1 MIYISSSQRK
11 KIMFNEKQLWKERFG
26 RTVKELSRYL
36 RYIFNGHIVIVMVF
50 LLGTAAF
57 YYQEWIKTLP
67 SHFPAA
73 AVMAIILALL
83 VTYSPIYTFFSEA
96 DKIFLLP
103 LEDRLSGYFRRSLAV
118 SFLVHAYILVMGL
131 GIFMPLYARVNDGS
145 FNTFLPFLLILL
157 SLKIINLLIRWKIQY
172 YIETSVHILDAC
184 VRYAVNAV
192 FLYFLFSDA
201 SPIFM
206 LPAGVLLILLYLFF
220 SMKSRDKGLKWEILI
235 DQEERRMTSFY
246 RLANMF
252 TDVPKL
258 KDRVKRRKWLD
269 WLISGIPFKQD
280 ATFKNLFV
288 RTFLR
293 SGDYFGIFIRLT
305 FIGAGAIYLISYGM
319 GQILLVPLFMYLTGF
334 QLLPLWNHHQ
344 DKLWVNLYPVKGDTK
359 EKSFKQLLKGILYIQ
374 ALLLSLSVLANGG
387 WMASLLSL
395 ALGILFAY
403 VYTHFYIQKRL
414 AGSRA

>member
-1 MIYISSSQRK
+1 
-11 KIMFNEKQLWKERFG
+11 MFDEKQLWKERLG

-67 SHFPAA
+67 DDFPAA
-73 AVMAIILALL
+73 AVIAIILALL

-103 LEDRLSGYFRRSLAV
+103 LEDRLLNYFRRSMEA
-118 SFLVHAYILVMGL
+118 SFFVHAYLLVMGL
-131 GIFMPLYARVNDGS
+131 GVLLPLYAAVNDGN
-145 FNTFLPFLLILL
+145 FKVFLPFLLFLL
-157 SLKIINLLIRWKIQY
+157 TLKLINLLIRWKIQY
-172 YIETSVHILDAC
+172 YIETSVHILDTC

-192 FLYFLFSDA
+192 FLYFLFSGA

-206 LPAGVLLILLYLFF
+206 LAAGVLLILLYLFF
-220 SMKSRDKGLKWEILI
+220 TMKSRDKGLKWEYLI
-235 DQEERRMTSFY
+235 DQEERRITSFY

-269 WLISGIPFKQD
+269 WLLSGIPFKQD
-280 ATFKNLFV
+280 ATFKNLYI

-293 SGDYFGIFIRLT
+293 SGDYFGLFIRLT

-344 DKLWVNLYPVKGDTK
+344 DKLWVKLYPVKGDIQ
-359 EKSFKQLLKGILYIQ
+359 EKSFKQLLTGILYVQ
-374 ALLLSLSVLANGG
+374 ALLLSLAVLANGG
-387 WMASLLSL
+387 WLASLL
-395 ALGILFAY
+395 AFTVGILFAY

>member
-36 RYIFNGHIVIVMVF
+36 RYIFNGHIVIVMLF

-67 SHFPAA
+67 NDFPAA
-73 AVMAIILALL
+73 VIIAAILALL

-103 LEDRLSGYFRRSLAV
+103 LEDRLSGYFRRSMLV
-118 SFLVHAYILVMGL
+118 SFLVHAYLLVMGL
-131 GIFMPLYARVNDGS
+131 GVFIPLYASVNDGN
-145 FNTFLPFLLILL
+145 FKVFLPFLLILL
-157 SLKIINLLIRWKIQY
+157 TLKIINLLIRWKIQY
-172 YIETSVHILDAC
+172 YIETSVHLLDAC

-192 FLYFLFSDA
+192 FLYFLFSGA
-201 SPIFM
+201 SPIFI
-206 LPAGVLLILLYLFF
+206 LAPGVLLILLYLFF
-220 SMKSRDKGLKWEILI
+220 RMKSRNKGLKWEYLI
-235 DQEERRMTSFY
+235 EQEERRMTSFY

-269 WLISGIPFKQD
+269 WLLSGIPFKQD

-293 SGDYFGIFIRLT
+293 SGDYFGLYIRLT
-305 FIGAGAIYLISYGM
+305 LIGAGAIYLISYGM
-319 GQILLVPLFMYLTGF
+319 GQIVLVPLIMYLTGF

-344 DKLWVNLYPVKGDTK
+344 DKLWVNLYPVKADIK
-359 EKSFKQLLKGILYIQ
+359 EKSFKKLLTGILYVQ
-374 ALLLSLSVLANGG
+374 AIILSLAVMANGG
-387 WMASLLSL
+387 LLASLLAL
-395 ALGILFAY
+395 AAGVLFAY

>member
-36 RYIFNGHIVIVMVF
+36 RYIFNGHIVIVMLF

-67 SHFPAA
+67 NDFPAA
-73 AVMAIILALL
+73 VIIAAILALL

-103 LEDRLSGYFRRSLAV
+103 LEDRLSGYFRRSMLV
-118 SFLVHAYILVMGL
+118 SFLVHAYLLVMGL
-131 GIFMPLYARVNDGS
+131 GVFIPLYASVNDGN
-145 FNTFLPFLLILL
+145 FKVFLPFLLILL
-157 SLKIINLLIRWKIQY
+157 TLKIINLLIRWKIQY
-172 YIETSVHILDAC
+172 YIETSVHLLDAC

-192 FLYFLFSDA
+192 FLYFLFSGA
-201 SPIFM
+201 SPIFI
-206 LPAGVLLILLYLFF
+206 LAPGVLLILLYLFF
-220 SMKSRDKGLKWEILI
+220 RMKSRNKGLKWEYLI
-235 DQEERRMTSFY
+235 EQEERRMTSFY

-258 KDRVKRRKWLD
+258 KERVKRRKWLD
-269 WLISGIPFKQD
+269 WLLSGIPFKQD

-293 SGDYFGIFIRLT
+293 SGDYFGLYIRLT
-305 FIGAGAIYLISYGM
+305 LIGAGAIYLISYGM
-319 GQILLVPLFMYLTGF
+319 GQIVLVPLIMYLTGF

-344 DKLWVNLYPVKGDTK
+344 DKLWVNLYPVKADIK
-359 EKSFKQLLKGILYIQ
+359 EKSFKKLLTGILYVQ
-374 ALLLSLSVLANGG
+374 AIILSLAVMANGG
-387 WMASLLSL
+387 LLASLL
-395 ALGILFAY
+395 AFAAGVLFAY